1 MEMKEAALRFMDNI
15 SFEIAQRDERLEGAI
30 RASMGAGNPKGSHVK
45 PNDQFK
51 KAIENRLNTFLADIM
66 NGSIT
71 REKYDEAF
79 YKTVSLLESDAR
91 ELDGGC
97 SVSFGRFQKIINIWI
112 KYHVALAYS
121 ECDEEQFGT
130 YRDLLPVAHIPVDSY
145 VLGWLVNWLEKN
157 DCDNPALA
165 ELKGITS
172 WKWGMSEAQYRTL
185 QNAARAISAGLNYA
199 SPLELEMREDIWS
212 NVGAK
217 TRRGGICQI
226 F

>member
-1 MEMKEAALRFMDNI
+1 MEMKEASSHFMENI
-15 SFEIAQRDERLEGAI
+15 SFEITESDERLEGAI
-30 RASMGAGNPKGSHVK
+30 RASMGAGTPKGSRVK

-51 KAIENRLNTFLADIM
+51 AAIENRLNAFLAGVM
-66 NGSIT
+66 SAGIT
-71 REKYDEAF
+71 QEKYDKAF
-79 YKTVSLLESDAR
+79 YNIVSFLESDAR

-112 KYHVALAYS
+112 KYHAALAYS
-121 ECDEEQFGT
+121 ECDERQFGK
-130 YRDLLPVAHIPVDSY
+130 YKALLPVAHIPVDRY
-145 VLGWLVNWLEKN
+145 VLRWLINWLKKN

-199 SPLELEMREDIWS
+199 SPLELEMREDIW
-212 NVGAK
+212 K
-217 TRRGGICQI
+217 
-226 F
+226 